1 MLLKRFI
8 GDKAFYKKVFVI
20 ALPILLQN
28 VITNF
33 VSLLDN
39 IMVGRVGTE
48 QMSGVAIVNQLVMI
62 FFLCIFGAISGAG
75 IFTAQFHGKSDSEGV
90 RYTFRQKIIL
100 VFAITVVAEL
110 VFIKWGKDLIGLF
123 LHEGEEGISLEAT
136 LKYALDYLRI
146 VLIGLPVFAISQA
159 YSDTL
164 KSTGDTV
171 TPMKASVVAV
181 IVNMSLNYVLI
192 FGKLGFPVLGVKGAA
207 IATVAARF
215 AECMM
220 IVIRTHLKSDNYDFI
235 NGAYKSL
242 SVPKRLWKSVAA
254 KGIPLII
261 NETMWSLGMTALVHA
276 FSIRGIEVVS
286 ALNISTTV
294 TNLFNCA
301 FVALGS
307 AVAIIVGQ
315 HLGAGN
321 TEKAVDEAWKIIF
334 CSVSSCVVIGAVM
347 VVVSPFIPEIYST
360 TENVKN
366 LATMLMIITAILMP
380 VHAFTHATYFT
391 IRSGGKVLIT
401 FLLDSVYLWCVPV
414 LSAYLLTQLTDIAII
429 PVYIIV
435 QSLDVAKAFIGFNL
449 LKSKMWVNNLVS
461 DSN

>member
-1 MLLKRFI
+1 MFMKRFV
-8 GDKAFYKKVFVI
+8 GDKAFYGRVLTI
-20 ALPILLQN
+20 TLPILLQN
-28 VITNF
+28 VVTNF

-48 QMSGVAIVNQLVMI
+48 QMSGVAIVNQLIMI

-75 IFTAQFHGKSDSEGV
+75 IFTAQFYGKGDSEGV
-90 RYTFRQKIIL
+90 RYTFRQKLIL
-100 VFAITVVAEL
+100 VFAITVVAEFI
-110 VFIKWGKDLIGLF
+110 FIKWGAELISLF

-136 LKYALDYLRI
+136 LKYALDYLKI
-146 VLIGLPVFAISQA
+146 ILVGLPAFALSQA

-164 KSTGDTV
+164 KSTGDTL

-181 IVNMSLNYVLI
+181 VVNMSLNYVLI
-192 FGKLGFPVLGVKGAA
+192 FGKLGFPVLGVRGAA

-220 IVIRTHLKSDNYDFI
+220 IVIRTHLKSDNYAFI
-235 NGAYKSL
+235 KGAYKSL
-242 SVPKRLWKSVAA
+242 NVPKRLWKSVAA
-254 KGIPLII
+254 KGVPLII
-261 NETMWSLGMTALVHA
+261 NETLWSLGMTAAVHA
-276 FSIRGIEVVS
+276 YSIRGIEVVS

-301 FVALGS
+301 FLALGN

-315 HLGAGN
+315 HLGAGK
-321 TEKAVDEAWKIIF
+321 TEKAVDEAGKIIF
-334 CSVSSCVVIGAVM
+334 CSVLSCVIIGAVM
-347 VVVSPFIPEIYST
+347 AVIAPFIPEIYNT

-366 LATMLMIITAILMP
+366 LAVLFMIISAALMP

-391 IRSGGKVLIT
+391 IRSGGKVFIT

-414 LSAYLLTQLTDIAII
+414 LSAYLLAHLTNITIVPI
-429 PVYIIV
+429 YIIV
-435 QSLDVAKAFIGFNL
+435 QCLDIIKAFIGFHL
-449 LKSKMWVNNLVS
+449 LKSRMWVNNLVS
-461 DSN
+461 DGN